1 MHAERKMG
9 GCGFSFLEVKKVL
22 FYLLSD
28 VTFFMQ
34 DTLYNHVP

>member
-1 MHAERKMG
+1 MLNAKWVAVI
-9 GCGFSFLEVKKVL
+9 SPFLEVKKVL

-34 DTLYNHVP
+34 DILYNHVP